1 MSLISIQPTFE
12 YPKSR
17 QFPFDALGSRIINE
31 LSLRYW
37 KVPGITI
44 KVDVYGAGKE
54 KFQRISDIEGD
65 DFLLHFDYE
74 GLREIT
80 IPGKQL
86 HVYSDESGPTLYY
99 YVGKNYEADK
109 QWFKH
114 SIKTNSKLHCNPR
127 RYLRYEGR
135 GNRGVRAEILRHTND
150 LNREYDPEGREPIEF
165 NVNAIFNE
173 VNEYLEYIL
182 DYIIQYPEVNYDEI
196 PPVEAKKE
204 VKYSGIFDKVYVPID
219 FRMKANILE
228 YYNGSYIKDLH
239 FYAVGP
245 GHRLCPLSTRGGGT
259 EFDKICY
266 DGFVWADPNIEKKI
280 INDADDLVYH
290 VASSRSSL
298 GFDKNSVAV
307 VKIKYNNDVYVVDE
321 AEFEKKRQEFF
332 VTTDRLTD
340 DELAQCYVARAKTL
354 IPIDKYTGGY
364 ECPIVLF
371 NREVEFDE
379 VISIIGIEENQVK
392 TYFK

>member
-1 MSLISIQPTFE
+1 
-12 YPKSR
+12 
-17 QFPFDALGSRIINE
+17 
-31 LSLRYW
+31 
-37 KVPGITI
+37 
-44 KVDVYGAGKE
+44 
-54 KFQRISDIEGD
+54 
-65 DFLLHFDYE
+65 
-74 GLREIT
+74 
-80 IPGKQL
+80 
-86 HVYSDESGPTLYY
+86 
-99 YVGKNYEADK
+99 
-109 QWFKH
+109 
-114 SIKTNSKLHCNPR
+114 
-127 RYLRYEGR
+127 
-135 GNRGVRAEILRHTND
+135 
-150 LNREYDPEGREPIEF
+150 
-165 NVNAIFNE
+165 
-173 VNEYLEYIL
+173 
-182 DYIIQYPEVNYDEI
+182 
-196 PPVEAKKE
+196 
-204 VKYSGIFDKVYVPID
+204 
-219 FRMKANILE
+219 MKANILE

-290 VASSRSSL
+290 VASSQSSL
-298 GFDKNSVAV
+298 GFDTNSVAV